1 MAFPTLFPDGKGD
14 PTSPNLNRDVPF
26 NSAIKHLLKF
36 GEFKNGQWNYR
47 FAKHPRFS
55 YWALN
60 MIQRKRTLQQ
70 GSIFIKQNPGDSHF
84 TIEEM
89 REMASSNPS
98 TVFMSKLSRYVANI
112 TGSNAYWHK
121 VRNDLKTII
130 TTKGV
135 PTIFFTLS
143 SADMHW
149 PELHSLFSGK
159 SDSTNENRRQNVI
172 DNPHI
177 VDWFFDQHV
186 KSFIKHWLYDTLG
199 ASWHWYRY
207 EYQARGSIHCHG
219 TAKLK
224 NDPGLCELTEIALK
238 GYIAEQNL
246 KLGLKEVNQADIEN
260 GKLANMTVCNYVDSL
275 LTTWNP
281 QMPPDSKYIKPS
293 IHPCRQEYLNISHI
307 DYDCDYVNLLN
318 AVQRHTRCSTNYCLR
333 RKQNESD
340 LKCRFNFPFE
350 LCDKTK
356 LEFEKVNTKD
366 KSVQYR
372 AKIITKRNDSRVN
385 NHPRMQLQGWR
396 ANCDIQIII
405 DHHACVEYLAKYATK
420 GEPRSQQLKHA
431 FNAVINDPEL
441 DNDSVKATKRLMMKS
456 IGERDFSAQE
466 TMHQLLSLN
475 LHSSTF
481 KVKSFNLN
489 GSRRVQ
495 THVDKGT
502 KSGTKDSFL
511 DIYAQRKQFVQDLP
525 DIMSMNFLDFATHYK
540 VTNGKLQKQPDNIV
554 PIVFPEY
561 SPNPKGQNFSMFCK
575 FQLLK
580 YKPWE
585 NCINDIWG
593 NLNPDDQMYITEWH
607 NFLQTPICQKTC

>member
-1 MAFPTLFPDGKGD
+1 MDNFHFWPLNEKSQLFCCSIVKLPIITQHTEQPLKPLGQPSKLFHILGDGNCLFRALSYVITGQQLYHAQIRHEIINHMMNFEKFLMPHMNTSLNCYLDKTGMAESGVWGTDIEILSASSLLSTDIFVYTKFGNLHLSESNSDSDSDAESNVVYKKDTQTNSFLSFQQNEKHEHEIIKDKLAEKTVSWPPIQKEPFNEYGTPFLATMAFPTLFPDGKGD

-26 NSAIKHLLKF
+26 NRAIKHLLKF

-89 REMASSNPS
+89 REMASSNAS

-121 VRNDLKTII
+121 VRNDLKTTI

-177 VDWFFDQHV
+177 VDWFFDQRV

-281 QMPPDSKYIKPS
+281 QMPSDSKYIKPS

-340 LKCRFNFPFE
+340 LKCLSIFH
-350 LCDKTK
+350 LSYAIK
-356 LEFEKVNTKD
+356 LN
-366 KSVQYR
+366 
-372 AKIITKRNDSRVN
+372 
-385 NHPRMQLQGWR
+385 
-396 ANCDIQIII
+396 
-405 DHHACVEYLAKYATK
+405 
-420 GEPRSQQLKHA
+420 
-431 FNAVINDPEL
+431 
-441 DNDSVKATKRLMMKS
+441 
-456 IGERDFSAQE
+456 
-466 TMHQLLSLN
+466 
-475 LHSSTF
+475 
-481 KVKSFNLN
+481 
-489 GSRRVQ
+489 
-495 THVDKGT
+495 
-502 KSGTKDSFL
+502 
-511 DIYAQRKQFVQDLP
+511 
-525 DIMSMNFLDFATHYK
+525 
-540 VTNGKLQKQPDNIV
+540 
-554 PIVFPEY
+554 
-561 SPNPKGQNFSMFCK
+561 
-575 FQLLK
+575 
-580 YKPWE
+580 
-585 NCINDIWG
+585 
-593 NLNPDDQMYITEWH
+593 
-607 NFLQTPICQKTC
+607 

>member
-1 MAFPTLFPDGKGD
+1 MAFPTLFTDGKGD

-26 NSAIKHLLKF
+26 HTAIKHLLKF
-36 GEFKNGQWNYR
+36 GEFKNGPWNYR

-55 YWALN
+55 YWALS

-89 REMASSNPS
+89 REMASSNAS

-135 PTIFFTLS
+135 QTFFFTLS
-143 SADMHW
+143 S
-149 PELHSLFSGK
+149 
-159 SDSTNENRRQNVI
+159 
-172 DNPHI
+172 
-177 VDWFFDQHV
+177 
-186 KSFIKHWLYDTLG
+186 KSFIKCWLYDTLG
-199 ASWHWYRY
+199 ASWYWYRY

-246 KLGLKEVNQADIEN
+246 KLGLKEVTQADIEN
-260 GKLANMTVCNYVDSL
+260 GKL
-275 LTTWNP
+275 TWNP
-281 QMPPDSKYIKPS
+281 QMPSDSKYIKPS

-318 AVQRHTRCSTNYCLR
+318 AVQHHTRCSTNYCLR
-333 RKQNESD
+333 QKQNESD

-350 LCDKTK
+350 LRDKTK

-372 AKIITKRNDSRVN
+372 AKIMTKQNDSRVN
-385 NHPRMQLQGWR
+385 NHQRIQLQGWR

-405 DHHACVEYLAKYATK
+405 DHHACVECLAKYATK
-420 GEPRSQQLKHA
+420 GEPRSQQL
-431 FNAVINDPEL
+431 
-441 DNDSVKATKRLMMKS
+441 SM
-456 IGERDFSAQE
+456 
-466 TMHQLLSLN
+466 LL
-475 LHSSTF
+475 
-481 KVKSFNLN
+481 
-489 GSRRVQ
+489 
-495 THVDKGT
+495 
-502 KSGTKDSFL
+502 
-511 DIYAQRKQFVQDLP
+511 
-525 DIMSMNFLDFATHYK
+525 
-540 VTNGKLQKQPDNIV
+540 
-554 PIVFPEY
+554 
-561 SPNPKGQNFSMFCK
+561 
-575 FQLLK
+575 
-580 YKPWE
+580 
-585 NCINDIWG
+585 
-593 NLNPDDQMYITEWH
+593 
-607 NFLQTPICQKTC
+607 